1 MHLHGNLLF
10 NSVVQNPCRIE
21 LLGDWLRIM
30 ETASVSDAAKT
41 CHSDGGSSGS
51 ANDFHIVS
59 VKAAEMEKRRLVV
72 LLKWRRIVLRKIVG
86 GHWAALGNLLREAK
100 ASCNKIRRSDAQ
112 DDS

>member
-10 NSVVQNPCRIE
+10 NSDVQNPCRIE

-30 ETASVSDAAKT
+30 ETASASDADTA
-41 CHSDGGSSGS
+41 CHSGGGSSGLE
-51 ANDFHIVS
+51 NDWVIVS
-59 VKAAEMEKRRLVV
+59 VEAAEMRTWRPVV
-72 LLKWRRIVLRKIVG
+72 LQKWRRIVLRKIVG
-86 GHWAALGNLLREAK
+86 RHWAALGSLLREAK

>member
-30 ETASVSDAAKT
+30 ETASVSDAVAT

-51 ANDFHIVS
+51 ENDFDYVL
-59 VKAAEMEKRRLVV
+59 VEAAEMRTWRPVILQR
-72 LLKWRRIVLRKIVG
+72 WRRIVLRKIVG
-86 GHWAALGNLLREAK
+86 RHWAALGSLLKEAK